1 MLFGTYYRFIKYIID
16 DMAWL
21 RRILGICKK
30 TQNKTV
36 EGNQVTV
43 KHRQV
48 RGSVG
53 NMWGQH
59 VSYQEDLQNWF
70 VVVKGKVST
79 PKYAGSQT
87 FTCFIGLWTSH
98 GLFHITFIPKICRC
112 KEADL

>member
-48 RGSVG
+48 YIYINYTNYLDMEEGTQNHKPVEALLPR
-53 NMWGQH
+53 
-59 VSYQEDLQNWF
+59 LQCQMSGPF
-70 VVVKGKVST
+70 
-79 PKYAGSQT
+79 
-87 FTCFIGLWTSH
+87 
-98 GLFHITFIPKICRC
+98 
-112 KEADL
+112 

>member
-30 TQNKTV
+30 TQKKKKTV

-48 RGSVG
+48 FHFDNGRTCLCLLPQSRRRAAA
-53 NMWGQH
+53 
-59 VSYQEDLQNWF
+59 
-70 VVVKGKVST
+70 
-79 PKYAGSQT
+79 AGEPQAYLPQ
-87 FTCFIGLWTSH
+87 G
-98 GLFHITFIPKICRC
+98 CRLEVPSLPC
-112 KEADL
+112 LADFRPTVIHDKL

>member
-30 TQNKTV
+30 KTQNKTV

-48 RGSVG
+48 
-53 NMWGQH
+53 GQPAGG
-59 VSYQEDLQNWF
+59 EIGF
-70 VVVKGKVST
+70 GKACET
-79 PKYAGSQT
+79 
-87 FTCFIGLWTSH
+87 I
-98 GLFHITFIPKICRC
+98 
-112 KEADL
+112 